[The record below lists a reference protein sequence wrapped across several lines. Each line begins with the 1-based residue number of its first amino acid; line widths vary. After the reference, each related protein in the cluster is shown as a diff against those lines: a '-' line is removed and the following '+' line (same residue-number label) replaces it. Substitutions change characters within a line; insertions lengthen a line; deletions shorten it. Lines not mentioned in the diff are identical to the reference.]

1 MKTALVLGLG
11 ASGFA
16 AVSYLAKRGWKIA
29 AADSRR
35 EPPYL
40 ARIKEEFPQVTFA
53 AESNDAALLDGVSLL
68 VLSPGISPDHSFF
81 APLVA
86 RARSLGIDIAG
97 EIELFAR
104 ELKRLRAFR
113 GYAPKIIGITGT
125 NGKTTT
131 TMLSGHIVREAGHS
145 VCVAGN
151 VGPNALLELDKLLAA
166 NTLPEYWVLEL
177 SSFQLATTRSL
188 ECTAAT
194 VLNVTEDHIDWHG
207 SFENYALDKAR
218 IYKPGTVRI
227 FNRGDARSVRLGA
240 DTARVSWSFGSDA
253 PSAAH
258 EFGTMGEGKG
268 RVLAVNTGDRKEVL
282 IAASELLIRGEHNV
296 QNALAASALCFNAGI
311 GLKSIASTLRSYK
324 GEPHRVQKVLEGRGL
339 EFIDDSK
346 GTNVGATA
354 AALKGF
360 GSQKVVIIL
369 GGDGKGQDFS
379 PLKEP
384 VFAHARGV
392 VLIGR
397 DAPRIEAAIAG
408 FPAVRHASD
417 MAQAVAECV
426 AMAEEGDAVLLSPAC
441 ASWDMFRDYA
451 QRSEFFIEEARKWL
465 NRKD

>member
-1 MKTALVLGLG
+1 
-11 ASGFA
+11 
-16 AVSYLAKRGWKIA
+16 
-29 AADSRR
+29 
-35 EPPYL
+35 
-40 ARIKEEFPQVTFA
+40 
-53 AESNDAALLDGVSLL
+53 
-68 VLSPGISPDHSFF
+68 
-81 APLVA
+81 
-86 RARSLGIDIAG
+86 
-97 EIELFAR
+97 
-104 ELKRLRAFR
+104 
-113 GYAPKIIGITGT
+113 
-125 NGKTTT
+125 
-131 TMLSGHIVREAGHS
+131 
-145 VCVAGN
+145 
-151 VGPNALLELDKLLAA
+151 
-166 NTLPEYWVLEL
+166 
-177 SSFQLATTRSL
+177 
-188 ECTAAT
+188 
-194 VLNVTEDHIDWHG
+194 
-207 SFENYALDKAR
+207 
-218 IYKPGTVRI
+218 
-227 FNRGDARSVRLGA
+227 
-240 DTARVSWSFGSDA
+240 
-253 PSAAH
+253 
-258 EFGTMGEGKG
+258 MGEGKG